1 MKNLLYILLSVIT
14 LALAGCNT
22 TDSNKEA
29 DTTVVVENTDTKETE
44 LSTYESDEVET
55 AEPTETETKEE
66 ENKESET
73 NAPIEDCPT
82 PTEEPTS
89 TQEETV
95 KEEPTQTPTES
106 LTQQPTEASTEA
118 PTQEPTEAPTEAPTE
133 DATTETPTQPPVQE
147 QEFVAYNPYNVA
159 QMANDKVKAAG
170 KILLPENLDRLLAE
184 GAITQEEYNEYYP
197 YDGCGYYS
205 VFIETNLLIAQ
216 DIVGTPLR
224 SEEAIAE
231 HIAGMLV
238 LETGPYVYVECNGVY
253 NHNGTDFYEFR
264 CYR

>member
-1 MKNLLYILLSVIT
+1 
-14 LALAGCNT
+14 
-22 TDSNKEA
+22 
-29 DTTVVVENTDTKETE
+29 
-44 LSTYESDEVET
+44 
-55 AEPTETETKEE
+55 
-66 ENKESET
+66 
-73 NAPIEDCPT
+73 
-82 PTEEPTS
+82 
-89 TQEETV
+89 
-95 KEEPTQTPTES
+95 
-106 LTQQPTEASTEA
+106 
-118 PTQEPTEAPTEAPTE
+118 
-133 DATTETPTQPPVQE
+133 
-147 QEFVAYNPYNVA
+147 
-159 QMANDKVKAAG
+159 MANDKVKAAG

>member
-1 MKNLLYILLSVIT
+1 MIMKNLLYILLSVIT
-14 LALAGCNT
+14 LVLAGCST
-22 TDSNKEA
+22 TDNKKEA
-29 DTTVVVENTDTKETE
+29 GTAVVVEDTDAKETE
-44 LSTYESDEVET
+44 LSTYESENVET
-55 AEPTETETKEE
+55 AKPTENETKEE
-66 ENKESET
+66 ETKDTET
-73 NAPIEDCPT
+73 KA
-82 PTEEPTS
+82 PTEEHTTQTEEPAS

-95 KEEPTQTPTES
+95 KEEPTETPTERP
-106 LTQQPTEASTEA
+106 TQQ
-118 PTQEPTEAPTEAPTE
+118 PTEAPTEAPTE
-133 DATTETPTQPPVQE
+133 IPTEAATEEPTTETPTQPPVQE
-147 QEFVAYNPYNVA
+147 PEFVAYNPYNVA
-159 QMANDKVKAAG
+159 QMANAKVKAAG
-170 KILLPENLDRLLAE
+170 KVLLPENLDRLLAE

>member
-1 MKNLLYILLSVIT
+1 MIMKNLLYILLSVIT
-14 LALAGCNT
+14 LALAGCST
-22 TDSNKEA
+22 TDNKKEA
-29 DTTVVVENTDTKETE
+29 DTTVVVENADEKETE
-44 LSTYESDEVET
+44 LSTYESEEVET
-55 AEPTETETKEE
+55 AESTENETKED
-66 ENKESET
+66 ET
-73 NAPIEDCPT
+73 NQTETTAS
-82 PTEEPTS
+82 TEEQLNQTEESAS
-89 TQEETV
+89 TQEET
-95 KEEPTQTPTES
+95 ETE
-106 LTQQPTEASTEA
+106 
-118 PTQEPTEAPTEAPTE
+118 EPTEAPTEVPTEAPTE
-133 DATTETPTQPPVQE
+133 EPTTEAPTQPPVQE
-147 QEFVAYNPYNVA
+147 PEFVAYNPYNVA

-170 KILLPENLDRLLAE
+170 KILLPKNLDRLLAE

>member
-1 MKNLLYILLSVIT
+1 MIMKNLLYILLSVIT
-14 LALAGCNT
+14 LAGCST
-22 TDSNKEA
+22 TDNKKEA
-29 DTTVVVENTDTKETE
+29 DTTVVVENADEKETE
-44 LSTYESDEVET
+44 LSTYESEEVEI
-55 AEPTETETKEE
+55 AESTENETKEDE
-66 ENKESET
+66 MNQTET
-73 NAPIEDCPT
+73 TAC
-82 PTEEPTS
+82 TEEQPNQTEESAS

-95 KEEPTQTPTES
+95 KEEPTEV
-106 LTQQPTEASTEA
+106 
-118 PTQEPTEAPTEAPTE
+118 PTEAPTEEP
-133 DATTETPTQPPVQE
+133 TTETPTQPPVQE
-147 QEFVAYNPYNVA
+147 PQFVAYNPYNVA

>member
-1 MKNLLYILLSVIT
+1 MIMKNLLYILLSVIT
-14 LALAGCNT
+14 LALAGCST
-22 TDSNKEA
+22 TDNIKEA
-29 DTTVVVENTDTKETE
+29 DTTVVVENADEKETE
-44 LSTYESDEVET
+44 LSTYESEEVET
-55 AEPTETETKEE
+55 GEPTENETKEG
-66 ENKESET
+66 ET
-73 NAPIEDCPT
+73 NQTETTASTEEQPNQ
-82 PTEEPTS
+82 TEEPAS

-95 KEEPTQTPTES
+95 KEEPT
-106 LTQQPTEASTEA
+106 EA
-118 PTQEPTEAPTEAPTE
+118 PTEVPTEAPTEEP
-133 DATTETPTQPPVQE
+133 TTETPTEPLVQE
-147 QEFVAYNPYNVA
+147 PEFVAYNPYNVA

>member
-1 MKNLLYILLSVIT
+1 MKKYTT
-14 LALAGCNT
+14 LAIAVLALLALLLAGCDLPVEIGDPTADLTT
-22 TDSNKEA
+22 TDGPI
-29 DTTVVVENTDTKETE
+29 TV
-44 LSTYESDEVET
+44 
-55 AEPTETETKEE
+55 PT
-66 ENKESET
+66 
-73 NAPIEDCPT
+73 
-82 PTEEPTS
+82 TEEPT
-89 TQEETV
+89 T
-95 KEEPTQTPTES
+95 EEPT
-106 LTQQPTEASTEA
+106 TEA
-118 PTQEPTEAPTEAPTE
+118 
-133 DATTETPTQPPVQE
+133 PTQPPVQE
-147 QEFVAYNPYNVA
+147 PEFVAYNPYNVA
-159 QMANDKVKAAG
+159 QMANDKVKVAG

>member
-29 DTTVVVENTDTKETE
+29 DTTVVVENADIEETE
-44 LSTYESDEVET
+44 LSTYESEEVET
-55 AEPTETETKEE
+55 AEPTENETKEE
-66 ENKESET
+66 ETKETET
-73 NAPIEDCPT
+73 IA
-82 PTEEPTS
+82 PTEEKPTQTEEPAS

-95 KEEPTQTPTES
+95 KEAPTETPTEGP
-106 LTQQPTEASTEA
+106 TQQPTEAPAEV
-118 PTQEPTEAPTEAPTE
+118 PTEAPTEEP
-133 DATTETPTQPPVQE
+133 TTETPTQPPVQE
-147 QEFVAYNPYNVA
+147 PEFVAYNPYNVA

-170 KILLPENLDRLLAE
+170 KVLLPENLDRLLAE

>member
-1 MKNLLYILLSVIT
+1 MIMKNLLYILLSVIT
-14 LALAGCNT
+14 LALAGCST
-22 TDSNKEA
+22 TDNKKEA
-29 DTTVVVENTDTKETE
+29 DTTVVVENADEKETE
-44 LSTYESDEVET
+44 LSTYESEEVEATENETKENETNQTET
-55 AEPTETETKEE
+55 AEPTEEQQ
-66 ENKESET
+66 
-73 NAPIEDCPT
+73 PQ
-82 PTEEPTS
+82 TEEPAS

-95 KEEPTQTPTES
+95 KEEPA
-106 LTQQPTEASTEA
+106 EAPIEVPTEA
-118 PTQEPTEAPTEAPTE
+118 PTQAPTEAPTEVPTEAPTEAPT
-133 DATTETPTQPPVQE
+133 TETPTQPTVQE
-147 QEFVAYNPYNVA
+147 PEFVAYNPYNVA

-170 KILLPENLDRLLAE
+170 KVLLPENLDRLLAE
-184 GAITQEEYNEYYP
+184 GVITQEEYNEYYP